1 MDDQYLLNIIRELIS
16 LPDETEWVEFKHNF
30 ADPQGIGEYL
40 SALANSAALH
50 GKECGYLLWGVEDE
64 SHRVVGTDFDPHKS
78 KVGNQELESWV
89 SLLLTPR
96 INICFHEVFIEDK
109 RMVLPV

>member
-1 MDDQYLLNIIRELIS
+1 MDEQHLLNIIRELTT

-50 GKECGYLLWGVEDE
+50 G
-64 SHRVVGTDFDPHKS
+64 TS
-78 KVGNQELESWV
+78 KKLSKYVPFWA
-89 SLLLTPR
+89 
-96 INICFHEVFIEDK
+96 
-109 RMVLPV
+109 